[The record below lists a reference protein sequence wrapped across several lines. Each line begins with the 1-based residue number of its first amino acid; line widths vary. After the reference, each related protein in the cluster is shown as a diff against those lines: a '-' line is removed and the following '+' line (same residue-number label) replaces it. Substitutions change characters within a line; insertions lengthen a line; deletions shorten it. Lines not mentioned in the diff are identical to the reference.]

1 MLPANHSSLFGKPS
15 KMQEVTRNV
24 LESHPGGS
32 CDTCSCFTS
41 FFRNQIEAL
50 APGRH
55 VGCSVHY
62 MDLYLTL
69 LQIASTAKKLWD
81 VQDSGEENQGGMTS
95 GIFFGEQ
102 WRETAWGPSVPHM
115 AQSEHAVSQPI
126 MVQRPAKGG
135 NFNTT
140 SESQSVL
147 SPRSADGVG
156 LSMVEYVLASSPGGQ
171 ELDAQI
177 IKAGFV
183 SSFSAYFVIL
193 VV

>member
-1 MLPANHSSLFGKPS
+1 MNKNIPGVWSEVVPLKGKHVHHPS
-15 KMQEVTRNV
+15 ILCCCN
-24 LESHPGGS
+24 
-32 CDTCSCFTS
+32 CTCLHFPSICF
-41 FFRNQIEAL
+41 
-50 APGRH
+50 
-55 VGCSVHY
+55 
-62 MDLYLTL
+62 

-81 VQDSGEENQGGMTS
+81 VQDSGEENQGMTS

-115 AQSEHAVSQPI
+115 TQSEHAVSQPI

-135 NFNTT
+135 NFNTP

-183 SSFSAYFVIL
+183 SIL
-193 VV
+193 YANVVSVKPSCYTEQIS

>member
-1 MLPANHSSLFGKPS
+1 
-15 KMQEVTRNV
+15 
-24 LESHPGGS
+24 
-32 CDTCSCFTS
+32 
-41 FFRNQIEAL
+41 
-50 APGRH
+50 
-55 VGCSVHY
+55 
-62 MDLYLTL
+62 
-69 LQIASTAKKLWD
+69 
-81 VQDSGEENQGGMTS
+81 MTT

-135 NFNTT
+135 NFNTG

-183 SSFSAYFVIL
+183 SFVFVSFYDDDDDNYYHNFFWPVTT
-193 VV
+193 

>member
-1 MLPANHSSLFGKPS
+1 M
-15 KMQEVTRNV
+15 
-24 LESHPGGS
+24 
-32 CDTCSCFTS
+32 
-41 FFRNQIEAL
+41 
-50 APGRH
+50 
-55 VGCSVHY
+55 
-62 MDLYLTL
+62 
-69 LQIASTAKKLWD
+69 QIASTAKKLWD

-135 NFNTT
+135 NFNNP

-183 SSFSAYFVIL
+183 CNTSISC
-193 VV
+193 

>member
-1 MLPANHSSLFGKPS
+1 
-15 KMQEVTRNV
+15 
-24 LESHPGGS
+24 
-32 CDTCSCFTS
+32 
-41 FFRNQIEAL
+41 
-50 APGRH
+50 
-55 VGCSVHY
+55 
-62 MDLYLTL
+62 
-69 LQIASTAKKLWD
+69 
-81 VQDSGEENQGGMTS
+81 MTS

-135 NFNTT
+135 NFNTG

-183 SSFSAYFVIL
+183 SFLFVSFYYDDYGDYYS
-193 VV
+193 